1 MKMRFSFKILL
12 VRLWYRLYHING
24 VMTPMIEKST
34 KIPKSALDTK
44 RGKRMPV
51 KFELI
56 NRKKNRFQG
65 ISALILNMS
74 KSYKLYDNKL
84 LLYSI

>member
-12 VRLWYRLYHING
+12 VRLWCRLYHING

-44 RGKRMPV
+44 RDKKMPV
-51 KFELI
+51 KFELG
-56 NRKKNRFQG
+56 NRKKIDFNVFQ
-65 ISALILNMS
+65 A
-74 KSYKLYDNKL
+74 
-84 LLYSI
+84 

>member
-1 MKMRFSFKILL
+1 MKMRFSFKMLL

-24 VMTPMIEKST
+24 VMTPMIGKST

-56 NRKKNRFQG
+56 NRKEIDFRVFQ
-65 ISALILNMS
+65 A
-74 KSYKLYDNKL
+74 KS
-84 LLYSI
+84 